1 MDAHSAE
8 RLRRVIILLARHLNA
23 SATAAD
29 LTPTQASVLGFIDR
43 WGPIGLSEIVASE
56 GVNPTMLSRILA
68 ALETKGL
75 VTREPGANDL
85 RSVTVRA
92 TRSGHRLQDRIRG
105 ERAAAVAG
113 LVDQLPP
120 SSRDLLAEALEALEG
135 LADVAR
141 QTTAR

>member
-1 MDAHSAE
+1 MNVESAE
-8 RLRRVIILLARHLNA
+8 RLRRVIVLLARHLNA

-43 WGPIGLSEIVASE
+43 WGPIGLSDIVASE
-56 GVNPTMLSRILA
+56 GVNPTMLSRVLA
-68 ALETKGL
+68 ALENKGL
-75 VTREPGANDL
+75 VTREPGSRDL

-92 TRSGHRLQDRIRG
+92 TQKGHQVQDRIRD
-105 ERAAAVAG
+105 ERAAAVAA

-120 SSRDLLAEALEALEG
+120 ASRDRLADALVALEH

>member
-1 MDAHSAE
+1 MDSHSAE
-8 RLRRVIILLARHLNA
+8 RLRRVIVLLARHLNA

-56 GVNPTMLSRILA
+56 GINPTMLSRVLA
-68 ALETKGL
+68 ALEDRLL
-75 VTREPGANDL
+75 VAREPGSHDL

-92 TRSGHRLQDRIRG
+92 TPRGHRLQDRVRD
-105 ERAAAVAG
+105 ERAAAVAA

-120 SSRDLLAEALEALEG
+120 SSRDRLADALVALEE

-141 QTTAR
+141 RTAAR